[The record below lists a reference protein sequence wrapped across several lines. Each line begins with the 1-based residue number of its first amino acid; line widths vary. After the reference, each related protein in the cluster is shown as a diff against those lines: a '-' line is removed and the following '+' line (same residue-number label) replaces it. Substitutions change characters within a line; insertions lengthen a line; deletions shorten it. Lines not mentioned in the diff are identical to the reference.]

1 MLAPA
6 VQLLVNLFEASPNV
20 LFCVKDTDGRYLAV
34 SEMFV
39 HRWDR
44 RRHELIGMT
53 VDDFCPPDLAR
64 LYNAEDRA
72 LLISRHAGTNRLEAV
87 ADATGQRQ
95 WFLTSRSFHRAE
107 GFADVIIAISTPTDL
122 GARAGRLGHGLRR
135 AIELAERSNRGALRV
150 SDLAEEAGL
159 TTDQLDRAM
168 RRVLGVS
175 PKQHLMAIRAER
187 AASMLTTG
195 DESLA
200 DIARSCH
207 YYDQSQFSTC
217 FKEAYGLT
225 PSQFRSAIAEHAAT

>member
-1 MLAPA
+1 MLAPS
-6 VQLLVNLFEASPNV
+6 VQLLIDLFEASPNV
-20 LFCVKDTDGRYLAV
+20 YFCVKDTEGRYLSV

-53 VDDFCPPDLAR
+53 VDEFCPPDLAR
-64 LYNAEDRA
+64 LYRAEDRA
-72 LLISRHAGTNRLEAV
+72 LQVSRQPCTNRLEAV
-87 ADATGQRQ
+87 ADAAGQRQ
-95 WFLTSRSFHRAE
+95 WFLTSRSLHRAE

-122 GARAGRLGHGLRR
+122 GARAGQLGQGLRR
-135 AIELAERSNRGALRV
+135 AIELAGRRDRRALRV

-159 TTDQLDRAM
+159 TTGQLDRAM

-175 PKQHLMAIRAER
+175 PKQHLMAIRAEH

-195 DESLA
+195 NETLA

-207 YYDQSQFSTC
+207 YYDQSQFTTC
-217 FKEAYGLT
+217 FKDVYGLT
-225 PSQFRSAIAEHAAT
+225 PSQFRSAVAEHAAT